1 MTCDIKGYLQGH
13 RCIVVDKNA
22 MPFLN
27 GITKID
33 LIVYDPNTNAMVGVS
48 IREKKAGRKDELAEW
63 EHKDRAYFRRA
74 TKRWCE
80 KNGWYGK
87 YRADAMFLMPNG
99 EIDHV
104 IGPEYTRVK
113 KDTRN
118 DMPC

>member
-1 MTCDIKGYLQGH
+1 MTCDVEEYLHGH
-13 RCIVVDKNA
+13 RYIIVDKNA

-33 LIVYDPNTNAMVGVS
+33 IIAHDPYAGAMVGIS
-48 IREKKAGRKDELAEW
+48 IRKKKAGRKDELAEW

-87 YRADAMFLMPNG
+87 YRADAMFIMPSG
-99 EIDHV
+99 ELDHV
-104 IGPEYTRVK
+104 IGPEYLRVK
-113 KDTRN
+113 KYTQEVK
-118 DMPC
+118 

>member
-1 MTCDIKGYLQGH
+1 MTCDVEGYLHGH
-13 RCIVVDKNA
+13 GYIIVDKNA

-33 LIVYDPNTNAMVGVS
+33 LVVYDHNADAMVGVS
-48 IREKKAGRKDELAEW
+48 IREKRAGRKDELAEW

-80 KNGWYGK
+80 KQKLFVK
-87 YRADAMFLMPNG
+87 YRADAIFVMPNG
-99 EIDHV
+99 ELDHV

-113 KDTRN
+113 KNRQEVK
-118 DMPC
+118 

>member
-1 MTCDIKGYLQGH
+1 MIWDVKGYLHGH
-13 RCIVVDKNA
+13 RYTIVDRNA

-33 LIVYDPNTNAMVGVS
+33 LVAYDNNADTMVGVS

-80 KNGWYGK
+80 KNKWYGK
-87 YRADAMFLMPNG
+87 YRADAMFLMPDG
-99 EIDHV
+99 GIDHV
-104 IGPEYTRVK
+104 IGPEYSRVK
-113 KDTRN
+113 KDAVGVL
-118 DMPC
+118 

>member
-1 MTCDIKGYLQGH
+1 MTYDIKGYLHGR
-13 RCIVVDKNA
+13 RCIIVDKNA

-33 LIVYDPNTNAMVGVS
+33 LVIYDQNADAMAGVS
-48 IREKKAGRKDELAEW
+48 IREKRAGRKDELAEW

-80 KNGWYGK
+80 KNKWYGK

-99 EIDHV
+99 ELDHV
-104 IGPEYTRVK
+104 IGPEYLRVK
-113 KDTRN
+113 KDREEAK
-118 DMPC
+118 

>member
-1 MTCDIKGYLQGH
+1 MTCNVEEYLH
-13 RCIVVDKNA
+13 RHRYIIVDRNA

-33 LIVYDPNTNAMVGVS
+33 LVVYDQGADAMAGVS
-48 IREKKAGRKDELAEW
+48 IREKRAGRKDELAEW

-80 KNGWYGK
+80 KNKWYGK

-99 EIDHV
+99 KIDHV
-104 IGPEYTRVK
+104 VGPEYSRAK
-113 KDTRN
+113 KDTREVV
-118 DMPC
+118 